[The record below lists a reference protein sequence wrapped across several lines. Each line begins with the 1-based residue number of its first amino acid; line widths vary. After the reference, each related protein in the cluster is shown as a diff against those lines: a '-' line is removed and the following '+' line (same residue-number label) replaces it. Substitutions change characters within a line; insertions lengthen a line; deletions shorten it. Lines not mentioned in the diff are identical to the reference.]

1 LLLIAVSLV
10 LAALLAVAT
19 GNLSIPDRLNPWA
32 PLDIDEPPNFL
43 TEYKLARLAGDGAR
57 CRSLLA
63 GADLRHAPIADRDN
77 GGGCFFKD
85 AVQFS
90 GTGISYGGN
99 LILTCRMAV
108 AMAMFERHVLQPAA
122 QAHFQQPVVGLQHFG
137 SYACRNVYGRKTG
150 RLSQHAW
157 ANAIDIAAF
166 RLRDG
171 RIVSVAQD
179 WQGTGAGA
187 QFLRQTRQG
196 ACRFFKVVLSP
207 DYNAAHRDHFHFDL
221 ARYSVCR

>member
-1 LLLIAVSLV
+1 MLLIAVSLI

-19 GNLSIPDRLNPWA
+19 GNLAIPDRLNPWA
-32 PLDIDEPPNFL
+32 PLDIDQPPNFL
-43 TEYKLARLAGDGAR
+43 TEYKLARLDGDIER
-57 CRSLLA
+57 CRGLLA
-63 GADLRHAPIADRDN
+63 TADLRHTPVADRDN

-85 AVQFS
+85 AIQIA
-90 GTGISYGGN
+90 GTGVSYGSSV
-99 LILTCRMAV
+99 IVTCRMAV

-137 SYACRNVYGRKTG
+137 SYACRNVYSHKTG
-150 RLSQHAW
+150 RLSEHAW

-171 RIVSVAQD
+171 KVVTVARD
-179 WQGTGAGA
+179 WEGTTPSSS
-187 QFLRQTRQG
+187 FLRDVRAG

-207 DYNAAHRDHFHFDL
+207 DYNAAHRDHFHLDL

>member
-1 LLLIAVSLV
+1 MLLIAVSLI

-19 GNLSIPDRLNPWA
+19 GNLVIPDRLNPWA
-32 PLDIDEPPNFL
+32 SLDIEQPPNFL
-43 TEYKLARLAGDGAR
+43 TEYKLARLDGDAAR
-57 CRSLLA
+57 CRGLLA
-63 GADLRHAPIADRDN
+63 DADLRHTPVADRDN

-85 AVQFS
+85 AIQIA
-90 GTGISYGGN
+90 GTGVSYGSSV
-99 LILTCRMAV
+99 IVTCRMAV

-137 SYACRNVYGRKTG
+137 SYACRNVYSRKTG
-150 RLSQHAW
+150 RLSEHAW
-157 ANAIDIAAF
+157 GNAIDIAAF

-171 RIVSVAQD
+171 RIVSVAKD
-179 WQGTGAGA
+179 WEGTGASA
-187 QFLRQTRQG
+187 QFLRQSRQG

-207 DYNAAHRDHFHFDL
+207 DYNAAHRDHLHFDM